1 VQGDRNFPTSGS
13 FVIQPL
19 AEIAALAPQDQTAGL
34 RLVRETYH
42 DGREAACARISVR
55 PMPQLPKRRK
65 AAKLLAAPDA
75 AGERLAQ
82 VNAARGRHW
91 GTAKGA
97 RGKASYVLAVI
108 SVPRTR
114 RASSRA

>member
-1 VQGDRNFPTSGS
+1 
-13 FVIQPL
+13 
-19 AEIAALAPQDQTAGL
+19 
-34 RLVRETYH
+34 
-42 DGREAACARISVR
+42 
-55 PMPQLPKRRK
+55 MPQLPKRRK

-114 RASSRA
+114 RATKPFADCRSSKSSLAPWWAAEAATAPYFGRKKPTPF